1 MLNARRV
8 IRRLVW
14 AVVILIVLAALALH
28 FFLDGII
35 KSGVETLGPKLTGV
49 NIKLDSVNLP
59 LLTGSGTV
67 KGLVVGNPEG
77 FKSPSAMQVGS
88 TSVALK
94 PMSLLSD
101 KIVIDS
107 ISLLGPEITFE
118 TDLHKN
124 NLSKLLDNIQAATG
138 GGQDSKTATPSG
150 SKQVKKLQV
159 NDFVIRGGKVHV
171 SVSTMGGASGSVRLP
186 EVHLTDLGTGPDG
199 ITPAELTKLVLAAIE
214 KNAAQA
220 ASGVVSDLSKG
231 ALYMGKDVENVAGSN
246 AVDKVTKGIGDLF
259 KKK

>member
-49 NIKLDSVNLP
+49 NIKLDSVNLL

-107 ISLLGPEITFE
+107 IRLLGPEITFE

-138 GGQDSKTATPSG
+138 GGQENKTETPSG
-150 SKQVKKLQV
+150 TKQVKKLQV
-159 NDFVIRGGKVHV
+159 NDFVI
-171 SVSTMGGASGSVRLP
+171 
-186 EVHLTDLGTGPDG
+186 
-199 ITPAELTKLVLAAIE
+199 
-214 KNAAQA
+214 
-220 ASGVVSDLSKG
+220 
-231 ALYMGKDVENVAGSN
+231 
-246 AVDKVTKGIGDLF
+246 
-259 KKK
+259 